1 MLPKTE
7 DKQFPAPNYKFKA
20 HVKQHADY
28 NYMESIKETMEA
40 EVNEILKLRDRL
52 DPEKLND
59 VIEMI
64 LNCEGR
70 IILTGMGKSG
80 IIGKKISSTLAST
93 GTPSFFL
100 HPAEALHGDLGRV
113 TRKDVVLAISNSGE
127 TVEVLR
133 ILPSIRRIGAR
144 VISIV
149 GSLESTLAKRSNLSI
164 DIGDIKEACPLGLAP
179 TSTTTATLVL
189 GDAIAIALL
198 KVRDFKPE
206 NFALFH
212 PGGSLGRKLL
222 LTIKRVL
229 RVLHGVNPVAEQNAR
244 VKEVLFK
251 MTDSGIGA
259 ISIVDNQGDIIGILT
274 DGDIRKALAGEQAV
288 WDQPI
293 KDIYTE
299 NPFTIQTDQLA
310 TEALHLMEEKNV
322 NVLPVVEPGSKKPIA
337 MIRIQDLTRLGL

>member
-1 MLPKTE
+1 MLQETE
-7 DKQFPAPNYKFKA
+7 DKKMPTANYKFKA
-20 HVKQHADY
+20 HVKHADY
-28 NYMESIKETMEA
+28 DYMESIKETMEA
-40 EVNEILKLRDRL
+40 EVDEILKLRDRL

-59 VIEMI
+59 VIDMI

-149 GSLESTLAKRSNLSI
+149 GSLDSTLAKRSNLSI

-198 KVRDFKPE
+198 KVRDFQPE

-229 RVLHGVNPVAEQNAR
+229 RVIHAVNPVAEQHAR

-259 ISIVDNQGDIIGILT
+259 ISIVDDQGQIIGILT
-274 DGDIRKALAGEQAV
+274 DGDIRKALASKHVV

-299 NPFTIQTDQLA
+299 NPFVVETDQLA

-322 NVLPVVEPGSKKPIA
+322 NALPVVEPGSKKPIA

>member
-1 MLPKTE
+1 M
-7 DKQFPAPNYKFKA
+7 
-20 HVKQHADY
+20 
-28 NYMESIKETMEA
+28 
-40 EVNEILKLRDRL
+40 
-52 DPEKLND
+52 
-59 VIEMI
+59 
-64 LNCEGR
+64 
-70 IILTGMGKSG
+70 
-80 IIGKKISSTLAST
+80 
-93 GTPSFFL
+93 

-149 GSLESTLAKRSNLSI
+149 GSLDSTLAKRSNLSI

-198 KVRDFKPE
+198 KVRDFQPE

-229 RVLHGVNPVAEQNAR
+229 RVIHAVNPVAEQHAR
-244 VKEVLFK
+244 VKEVLFQ

-259 ISIVDNQGDIIGILT
+259 ISIVDDQGQIIIIGILT
-274 DGDIRKALAGEQAV
+274 DGDIRKALASKHVV

-299 NPFTIQTDQLA
+299 NPFVVETDQLA
-310 TEALHLMEEKNV
+310 TEALHLMEEKKRQC
-322 NVLPVVEPGSKKPIA
+322 PAGC
-337 MIRIQDLTRLGL
+337 